1 MESHKSFAS
10 KSDAMLQHENAGP
23 TAPPDPDDPTDYGLE
38 RMLDLPTELRCCM
51 LELLIKDEHF
61 EAYYTLLEH
70 PEMGD
75 LVRCNFAAQFKAIK
89 QHRYL
94 ASQLQHI
101 LTTAAL
107 LSTHTNRPRS
117 SEQLAGFLN
126 SNLHDENLRISVD
139 SSGHAVGMLAQY
151 QALLIDAD
159 ILTDQFVHI
168 ALGNAVAR
176 WASSDQ
182 SRYGTDTLSD
192 VEHHRVLRAFFRLQL
207 YVVIRK
213 LYGIG
218 KGFKRKI
225 RSLFSMWTTWEFDEV
240 RSLAEW
246 IKIERPFLP
255 RDYDASIRKLFAC
268 VDRHFYNDMVPYVR
282 IRPAPCHDRN
292 RSSKFAKK
300 SKTWL
305 DTPATHREGRADAR
319 NRDWRP
325 LGYSYGC
332 HVGYTQQVYREH
344 CLAEGFPFWCRY
356 TKPHG
361 GWWRFRDAEL
371 FQKFGQAGV
380 YDTPVGP
387 WG

>member
-1 MESHKSFAS
+1 
-10 KSDAMLQHENAGP
+10 
-23 TAPPDPDDPTDYGLE
+23 
-38 RMLDLPTELRCCM
+38 
-51 LELLIKDEHF
+51 
-61 EAYYTLLEH
+61 
-70 PEMGD
+70 
-75 LVRCNFAAQFKAIK
+75 
-89 QHRYL
+89 
-94 ASQLQHI
+94 
-101 LTTAAL
+101 
-107 LSTHTNRPRS
+107 
-117 SEQLAGFLN
+117 
-126 SNLHDENLRISVD
+126 
-139 SSGHAVGMLAQY
+139 MLAEY

-159 ILTDQFVHI
+159 SLTDQFVYL

-176 WASSDQ
+176 WASYDDSD
-182 SRYGTDTLSD
+182 YGTETLSN

-207 YVVIRK
+207 YAVIRK
-213 LYGIG
+213 LYGKG

-255 RDYDASIRKLFAC
+255 RNYDASIRKLFAC
-268 VDRHFYNDMVPYVR
+268 VDKHFYNDMVPYVK
-282 IRPAPCHDRN
+282 IKPAPCRDRN
-292 RSSKFAKK
+292 RRRAFAKK
-300 SKTWL
+300 SKIWL

-332 HVGYTQQVYREH
+332 YVGYTQQVYREH

-380 YDTPVGP
+380 YDTPTGP
-387 WG
+387 WR